1 MVRRALE
8 DDDDEEDSAMRPS
21 RCRPA
26 LAALALATA
35 LCGHALPA
43 TAEPVAETLVG
54 TWTCTAKEGAQ
65 DVAMTLTY
73 RRSDDFLVGEIK
85 EDNGAAL
92 LDVWL
97 DGSADGGP
105 GGMRA
110 PLSLRRIVSYD
121 ATIIM
126 KVVEEAPTWVR
137 LEGEMHHVLGT
148 TARVR
153 EEFRFTGSEEFRALW
168 EADSGDG
175 WQLIMD
181 RTCRRI

>member
-1 MVRRALE
+1 
-8 DDDDEEDSAMRPS
+8 MRMKCLILPLL
-21 RCRPA
+21 P
-26 LAALALATA
+26 LLFVAAPLR
-35 LCGHALPA
+35 
-43 TAEPVAETLVG
+43 AEPVAETLAG
-54 TWTCTAKEGAQ
+54 TWTCTATEGSS
-65 DVAMTLTY
+65 DVGMTLTY
-73 RRSDDFLVGEIK
+73 RRSDDFLVGEII

-97 DGSADGGP
+97 DGTSPDGGP
-105 GGMRA
+105 A

-126 KVVEEAPTWVR
+126 KVVEEAPTWVK
-137 LEGEMHHVLGT
+137 LEGEMHHILGT
-148 TARVR
+148 TAQVR
-153 EEFRFTGSEEFRALW
+153 EEFRFTGSEEFRAIW

>member
-1 MVRRALE
+1 
-8 DDDDEEDSAMRPS
+8 MRT
-21 RCRPA
+21 RVLTVLLLGGFCLGAAPA
-26 LAALALATA
+26 R
-35 LCGHALPA
+35 
-43 TAEPVAETLVG
+43 AEPVAETLVG
-54 TWTCTAKEGAQ
+54 TWTCTAREGAQ
-65 DVAMTLTY
+65 DIAMTLTY

-97 DGSADGGP
+97 NGSADG
-105 GGMRA
+105 MQA
-110 PLSLRRIVSYD
+110 PLTLRRIVSYD

-137 LEGEMHHVLGT
+137 LEGEMHHILGT
-148 TARVR
+148 TAQVR

-175 WQLIMD
+175 WQVIMD